1 MSKSLRK
8 ALSASALCSLLLLT
22 ACGGRDVVAPPTA
35 PVSPTGQA
43 SATSTPS
50 PVASASPSSEAASP
64 SPASS
69 PAAQETTQA
78 PSPTAETSSE
88 QAAPSPEVTPA
99 EPLAQA
105 GTNCGPSNTGRTTL
119 VLAEGS
125 ASCAEVQQ
133 VFADFN
139 AQFDPNNDNVN
150 VTIGNYVC
158 NTYTLFGTQVEGRT
172 VSCVG
177 NGNRLEAMAHY
188 TVGGIPVKSS
198 MDYTL
203 HSLTG
208 HFSIVASANGVS
220 CGFGEG
226 NILSCSRP
234 AGSQTETYIF
244 NSSSG
249 QLDFKVDDRRWEP
262 PAVPQLGVG
271 QSINTEAGSCLN
283 DGTYLVCSN
292 GTKTIKIN
300 GSEFI
305 EL

>member
-50 PVASASPSSEAASP
+50 PVASASPSPEASSP
-64 SPASS
+64 TPTSS

-88 QAAPSPEVTPA
+88 QAAPSPEVSPA

-119 VLAEGS
+119 VLAEGA

-139 AQFDPNNDNVN
+139 AQFTGSTDPVN
-150 VTIGNYVC
+150 ING
-158 NTYTLFGTQVEGRT
+158 YTCQSYSQFETRALGRT
-172 VSCVG
+172 VSCEG
-177 NGNRLEAMAHY
+177 QGNRLEAMTSYH
-188 TVGGIPVKSS
+188 VGGIPLNEIKPYMMTS
-198 MDYTL
+198 M
-203 HSLTG
+203 TG
-208 HFSIVASANGVS
+208 HFAMIAKAHGVS
-220 CGFGEG
+220 CSFGEG
-226 NILSCSRP
+226 NGFYCSRP
-234 AGSQTETYIF
+234 TSGGSEGFYWDENGNKVVENKTEPSVEST
-244 NSSSG
+244 SAD
-249 QLDFKVDDRRWEP
+249 LP
-262 PAVPQLGVG
+262 VG
-271 QSINTEAGSCLN
+271 YSMNAETGSCLN

-292 GTKTIKIN
+292 GTTTFRFN
-300 GSEFI
+300 ATEFT